1 MKTKRIFTWPVLPL
15 LVVVLASCSEPGS
28 PGAAKT
34 YFHSMD
40 GAPASLD
47 PGQAV
52 SIYANFLAVNL
63 YDTLYRYKYLAR
75 PYELTPNLASGMPE
89 VSDNGL
95 TVTIHLKQGVHFIDD
110 PAFTDAK
117 GREVTADDFVYSI
130 LRHFDP
136 ASRAQGAW
144 LWTGRIVGLDAWKQ
158 AGAHYDLPPAGLQ
171 ALDAHTVRIRLIHP
185 FPQLL
190 HTLAQGY
197 AAVVP
202 REAVQAYGLELGSHP
217 VGSGPFMLRSFDSA
231 RAVLVRNPGFRKEA
245 FNLAAEG
252 FDPDRQG
259 GLGLERLQGRS
270 PPFVDRIVIEFIAED
285 AARWS
290 AFISGETQFTKVPA
304 IQFDR
309 VLASRNPP
317 RLVPDLASR
326 YHFEAAPESGFI
338 YTNFNMADERIGYN
352 PDPARAHRN
361 HALRC
366 AIVKGFDW
374 QARNNRF
381 FYGIGQVFPGI
392 LPPSVPEF
400 DSLADRDYVRYDPDG
415 ARRLLSEAGWNADNL
430 PVLQYGFPSS
440 VTERQ
445 MFEQFRSFMI
455 DIGYPED
462 KVQALTFATYG
473 DYARAYSQRKV
484 MLITSSWTMD
494 YPDAENLVQ
503 LYYGPNA
510 APGSN
515 SSNFDDPRFNQLYET
530 AAGLPESPQRTE
542 LFRAMN
548 QRVIDQCAA
557 IAGLSRTLLFL
568 WSRSAIMQP
577 DRSFVGGYYLRF
589 VDTVDTAGE

>member
-1 MKTKRIFTWPVLPL
+1 
-15 LVVVLASCSEPGS
+15 
-28 PGAAKT
+28 
-34 YFHSMD
+34 MD

-75 PYELTPNLASGMPE
+75 PYELTPNLARGMPE
-89 VSDNGL
+89 VSDDGL
-95 TVTIHLKQGVHFIDD
+95 MVTIRLKQGVHFIDD
-110 PAFTDAK
+110 PAFTGGK
-117 GREVTADDFVYSI
+117 GREVTAEDFVYSI

-136 ASRAQGAW
+136 ATRAQGAW
-144 LWTGRIVGLDAWKQ
+144 LWKGRIVGLDAWKQ
-158 AGAHYDLPPAGLQ
+158 AGAHYDQPPEGLR
-171 ALDAHTVRIRLIHP
+171 ALDDHTVRIRLVHP

-217 VGSGPFMLRSFDSA
+217 VGSGPFKLASFDSA
-231 RAVLVRNPGFRKEA
+231 RAVLVRNPGFRSEPLD
-245 FNLAAEG
+245 LAAEG
-252 FDPDRQG
+252 FEPGRQG
-259 GLGLERLQGRS
+259 GLGLERLQGRA

-309 VLASRNPP
+309 VLASRDPP
-317 RLVPDLASR
+317 RLAPDLASR
-326 YHFEAAPESGFI
+326 YHFEAVPESGFI

-352 PDPARAHRN
+352 PDPARARRN

-400 DSLADRDYVRYDPDG
+400 DSRASRDYVRYDPEG
-415 ARRLLSEAGWNADNL
+415 ARRLLAEAGWNADNL

-494 YPDAENLVQ
+494 YPDAENVVQ

-515 SSNFDDPRFNQLYET
+515 SSNFDDPRFNELFD
-530 AAGLPESPQRTE
+530 AGATLPESPQRTE

-548 QRVIDQCAA
+548 QRVMDECATV
-557 IAGLSRTLLFL
+557 AGLSRTLLFL

-589 VDTVDTAGE
+589 VDTVETAGE